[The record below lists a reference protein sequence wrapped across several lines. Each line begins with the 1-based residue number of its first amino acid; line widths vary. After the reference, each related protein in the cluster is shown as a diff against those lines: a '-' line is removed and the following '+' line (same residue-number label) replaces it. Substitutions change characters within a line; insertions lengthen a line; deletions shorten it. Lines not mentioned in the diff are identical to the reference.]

1 MKSPPFRRRRGL
13 DLGDLRRVTPIS
25 ADYGLDRGTPIDRY
39 YIDDF
44 LTRHAADVRG
54 RTLEIN
60 DARYTEQY
68 GGDRVERSDILF
80 AGEGNPD
87 ATIVADLARAPQV
100 DSDSF
105 DCAIVTQTLMYIYD
119 VDAAIDTLHRILA
132 PGGVVLASVP
142 GVSKITGP
150 EDEIWGDW
158 WRFTARSIR
167 RLFEEAFGEGAVD
180 VQAYGNVLAAAA
192 QLYGLAAEDLDRDEL
207 DHRDP
212 SYEVLLCVRAEKVS
226 RG

>member
-1 MKSPPFRRRRGL
+1 MKRPSFRRPRGV

-25 ADYGLDRGTPIDRY
+25 ADYGLDRGSPIDRY

-44 LTRHAADVRG
+44 LTHNAADIRG
-54 RTLEIN
+54 RVMEIN
-60 DARYTEQY
+60 DARYTGQY

-87 ATIVADLARAPQV
+87 ATIVADLVRAPQIP
-100 DSDSF
+100 DGSF
-105 DCAIVTQTLMYIYD
+105 DCAILTQTLMYIYD
-119 VDAAIDTLHRILA
+119 VDAAIATLHRTLA

-150 EDEIWGDW
+150 EDAIWGDW
-158 WRFTARSIR
+158 WRFTSRSIR
-167 RLFEEAFGEGAVD
+167 RLFEESFGEGAVT
-180 VQAYGNVLAAAA
+180 VEAYGNVLTAAA
-192 QLYGLAAEDLDRDEL
+192 QLYGLAAEDLTRQEL